1 MTRRHLTSNC
11 SRTVNINSKHQAPI
25 SAFADGF
32 KYPEISGGAFL
43 LNDAPI
49 GNSTQRRAFD
59 LEDFSIPSFALV
71 TGNFAFNIFCFKFMN
86 EDTIHKG
93 LDGVVVD
100 TTRISKVMPEINAL
114 VYGGY
119 PVQELAENCRFE
131 EVAWLIWQGELP
143 STKQLASFEADE
155 RSRRNIGP
163 ALLEVVRKCPRKAH
177 PMDVLRTAVSF
188 FGMEDPAP
196 EKADAAANLNRS
208 IDLLAKI
215 PTIIGAFY
223 RFRKGQDFVAPRAD
237 LSIAENFFHVCHGR
251 VPAPEVVRA
260 FDVSLTLYA
269 EHGFNA
275 STFTARTVVSSL
287 SDLYSGVVGGIAS
300 LKGPLHGGANE
311 AVMHMLLEVAE
322 PKAAREWMLAALR
335 EKRKIMGFGHRVYKH
350 GDSRV
355 PTMKNYAQKMAAFT
369 GQKKWMEI
377 CDILE
382 ATMIEQKKI
391 YPNLDFASGPAYY
404 MMGLDIDMY
413 TPIFVMARITGW
425 TAHIMEQ
432 LAGNALIRPLS
443 KYTGPGQRAV
453 LPLEKRSGAA

>member
-1 MTRRHLTSNC
+1 
-11 SRTVNINSKHQAPI
+11 
-25 SAFADGF
+25 
-32 KYPEISGGAFL
+32 
-43 LNDAPI
+43 
-49 GNSTQRRAFD
+49 
-59 LEDFSIPSFALV
+59 
-71 TGNFAFNIFCFKFMN
+71 MN
-86 EDTIHKG
+86 EDTAIHKG

-131 EVAWLIWQGELP
+131 EVAWLVWHGELP
-143 STKQLASFEADE
+143 TAKELAAFEADE
-155 RSRRNIGP
+155 RSRRHISP
-163 ALLEVVRKCPRKAH
+163 ALVEVIRKAPRTAH

-188 FGMEDPAP
+188 FGMEDTSP
-196 EKADAAANLNRS
+196 EKTDAVTNLNRS

-215 PTIIGAFY
+215 PTMIGAFY
-223 RFRKGQDFVAPRAD
+223 RFRKGQEFIPPRSD
-237 LSIAENFFHVCHGR
+237 ISMAENFFHVCHGR

-311 AVMHMLLEVAE
+311 AVMHMLLEIND
-322 PKAAREWMLAALR
+322 PKIARDWMLKALK
-335 EKRKIMGFGHRVYKH
+335 EKRKIMGFGHRVYKN

-355 PTMKNYAQKMAAFT
+355 PTMKKYAQKMAAFT
-369 GQKKWMEI
+369 GEKKWLEI
-377 CDILE
+377 ADTLE
-382 ATMIEQKKI
+382 ATMLEQKNI
-391 YPNLDFASGPAYY
+391 HPNLDFPSGPAYY
-404 MMGLDIDMY
+404 MMGIDIDMY
-413 TPIFVMARITGW
+413 TPVFVVARITGW

-432 LAGNALIRPLS
+432 LANNALIRPLS
-443 KYTGPGQRAV
+443 KYTGPAQRSVTPIA
-453 LPLEKRSGAA
+453 KRN